1 MYDELETTTKALYES
16 HRKRMKLSG
25 ALLVPWDKLTVHNQA
40 HWRGVAKHALDQTRT
55 VTAPLNKLRVS
66 LARIGQNAALDI
78 PGCNF
83 KTANFTELSRA
94 AQDEERGWNG
104 LAAGISDAIELL
116 QREVEGLQQ
125 RNRELDN
132 ENVRIERENSDLR
145 GRGRRT
151 HRRTRSRRAR
161 KIDMMN
167 YTVRCSEARE
177 TGAIGSFGIVSETI
191 QASDPDQAEADF
203 RERFETKSLPIVFLQ
218 TPPTVRM
225 IEVTYRGATNRT
237 GSRWIVKLVGSGKRK
252 TVPYDH
258 RWSSSTGATQAA
270 AEALDDGWELDS
282 MCSIDG
288 GGYIFACR
296 WVG

>member
-1 MYDELETTTKALYES
+1 VWPIYQRSFSGGGRAETADEAAIARCEMYDELETTTKALYES

-145 GRGRRT
+145 EEVDELTDELEAEGLGRLT
-151 HRRTRSRRAR
+151 
-161 KIDMMN
+161 
-167 YTVRCSEARE
+167 
-177 TGAIGSFGIVSETI
+177 
-191 QASDPDQAEADF
+191 
-203 RERFETKSLPIVFLQ
+203 
-218 TPPTVRM
+218 
-225 IEVTYRGATNRT
+225 
-237 GSRWIVKLVGSGKRK
+237 
-252 TVPYDH
+252 
-258 RWSSSTGATQAA
+258 
-270 AEALDDGWELDS
+270 
-282 MCSIDG
+282 
-288 GGYIFACR
+288 
-296 WVG
+296 